1 MVKGKG
7 TQSFGKRHTKVHTQ
21 CRRCGT
27 KTYHIQNKRC
37 SRCGFPDKKIRKYNW
52 SRKVNQRR
60 GEGTGRM
67 AHKSVVVRRAKN
79 GFRHETYP
87 KPKPRSRS

>member
-7 TQSFGKRHTKVHTQ
+7 TQSFGKRHTKVHDL
-21 CRRCGT
+21 CRRCGR

-37 SRCGFPDKKIRKYNW
+37 SRCGFPDKKMRMYNW
-52 SRKVNQRR
+52 SLKVRARK

-67 AHKSVVVRRAKN
+67 AHIRKVQRRAKN
-79 GFRHETYP
+79 NFRHNCAP
-87 KPKPRSRS
+87 KAKPRNQS